1 MAPSI
6 FSFMKSSRS
15 TTNSPPSST
24 RQKMASGLTTTDT
37 DSRSAGSS
45 IDVSSKYSQ
54 IRDDDYSS
62 FMSDVIVVG
71 AGPAGLML
79 A

>member
-1 MAPSI
+1 MAP
-6 FSFMKSSRS
+6 
-15 TTNSPPSST
+15 
-24 RQKMASGLTTTDT
+24 GLTTIDT

-45 IDVSSKYSQ
+45 IDVSSQYSQ

-79 A
+79 AFVYHCVGCKA